1 MSKPSQDNLEELL
14 NDNLEQSSNNN
25 NVEENIDISISN
37 NSNKCKFFY
46 NYIIYKISKFQRKA
60 SIRIY

>member
-25 NVEENIDISISN
+25 NVEEIIDISISN
-37 NSNKCKFFY
+37 NSNKCKFFL
-46 NYIIYKISKFQRKA
+46 
-60 SIRIY
+60 

>member
-25 NVEENIDISISN
+25 NVEENVDISISN
-37 NSNKCKFFY
+37 NSNKCKFLY
-46 NYIIYKISKFQRKA
+46 NYIIYNISKFQRKA
-60 SIRIY
+60 SIGIY